1 MLVHT
6 SDTQIRNWEY
16 GGVNPET
23 GLNRRFEDALSCL
36 DFVIDHAIE
45 NKARFFIHA
54 GDVNEERNPDS
65 IAIEEFAKRVKR
77 ITGAGIEFIM
87 IAGNHDVDS
96 SIGCTTSISY
106 LKALE
111 IPHLHIADKKIE
123 VFEFDDVGYPI
134 RFLCLPYFYKSQLQ
148 VETHDD
154 VRDYILS
161 EISQFNDQYADDDE
175 FINVCVS
182 HYTVDKVFEGL
193 EVNEAVI
200 PIEAFKD
207 FDYNAFGHIHQYISY
222 DYLGVAGGYCGSPY
236 RVNFGEKEKKYFNV
250 VDFNEGSI
258 SKVLI
263 PNRDFEDIILDAR
276 EADHKSIEEFVISKL
291 RHMKLNNKFLK
302 ITIKCYEKFNL
313 RAIYQHLQGREIFH
327 YAPIIFD
334 QERVKSEARLKFNPS
349 MTSIDILRS
358 YLDKQENLPDEFKKQ
373 VLSESESAINAVGL

>member
-36 DFVIDHAIE
+36 DFTIDHAIRK
-45 NKARFFIHA
+45 KAKFFVHA

-77 ITGAGIEFIM
+77 LTSAGIETILV
-87 IAGNHDVDS
+87 AGNHDVDS

-106 LKALE
+106 LKALG

-123 VFEFDDVGYPI
+123 TFLFDDIGQPV
-134 RFLCLPYFYKSQLQ
+134 RFFCLPYFYKSQLKLA
-148 VETHDD
+148 THDD
-154 VRDYILS
+154 VRDFIVG
-161 EISQFNDQYADDDE
+161 EIDKFHEEYADDDE
-175 FINVCVS
+175 TINVCVS
-182 HYTVDKVFEGL
+182 HYTVDKVFEGF
-193 EVNEAVI
+193 EVNEPVI

-207 FDYNAFGHIHQYISY
+207 FDFNAFGHIHQYHEYSEY
-222 DYLGVAGGYCGSPY
+222 GVVGGYCGSPY
-236 RVNFGEKEKKYFNV
+236 RVNFGEKEKKYFNS
-250 VDFNEGSI
+250 VDFEKGSI
-258 SKVLI
+258 DKILI
-263 PNRDFEDIILDAR
+263 PNRDFEEIVLDAR

-291 RHMKLNNKFLK
+291 KHMSLDNKFLK

-313 RAIYQHLQGREIFH
+313 RAIYQHLQEREIFH

-334 QERVKSEARLKFNPS
+334 QERVKSESRLSFEPS
-349 MTSIDILRS
+349 MTSMDIVRA
-358 YLDKQENLPDEFKKQ
+358 YLEKQDMPDDFKKA
-373 VLSESESAINAVGL
+373 VLVESESAINAVGL